1 MSIKIWIPENNINF
15 FHGLLTMEKINII
28 LGNSNLD
35 CNGTGFTEYILY
47 RKFDTTSD
55 VATGG
60 VL

>member
-1 MSIKIWIPENNINF
+1 
-15 FHGLLTMEKINII
+15 MEKINII

-35 CNGTGFTEYILY
+35 CNGTGFTEYILF